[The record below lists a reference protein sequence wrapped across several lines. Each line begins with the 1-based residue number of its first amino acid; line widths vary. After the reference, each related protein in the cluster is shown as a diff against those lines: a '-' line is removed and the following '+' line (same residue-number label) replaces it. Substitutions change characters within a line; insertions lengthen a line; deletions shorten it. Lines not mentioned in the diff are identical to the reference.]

1 MINYIKPQCMNQYIE
16 NGEIK
21 TKPVTQ
27 GIAYTTDGFLLPCC
41 WCDSLS
47 TRKDIENLGFY
58 NEKLKLSNNDSV
70 EDILNSTTFINFIE
84 IIINH
89 PKEAPRCC
97 KDKCGVL

>member
-1 MINYIKPQCMNQYIE
+1 MNQYIE

-84 IIINH
+84 IIINR